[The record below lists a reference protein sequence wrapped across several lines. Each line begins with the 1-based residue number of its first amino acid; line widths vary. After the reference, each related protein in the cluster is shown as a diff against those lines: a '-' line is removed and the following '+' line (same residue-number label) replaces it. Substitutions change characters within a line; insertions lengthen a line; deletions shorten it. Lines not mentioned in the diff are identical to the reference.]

1 MYWGIL
7 PLFYPNNLVSRLVG
21 SDFTLYNASDPAQQR
36 HSILAVTA
44 FARAKSCG
52 NGHASL
58 LYWLDSQC
66 RYTQPQVQ
74 IHLWGN
80 RLRWRS
86 CVHRLQER
94 RFYGKTRA
102 AAKRRDAQCRDYG
115 RV

>member
-58 LYWLDSQC
+58 LYWRDSQC

-74 IHLWGN
+74 NSFMGQSSALPFLLSSLATAAILWKNTRNAQTPRSPIH
-80 RLRWRS
+80 
-86 CVHRLQER
+86 
-94 RFYGKTRA
+94 T
-102 AAKRRDAQCRDYG
+102 
-115 RV
+115 